1 MNAILLLKV
10 RRLAGAV
17 LPLALAVGIT
27 SGCSVKRMA
36 VHKLGNALANQ
47 GTTFASDDDPELV
60 RAALP
65 FALKL
70 MEGLLA
76 EAPEHEGLLY
86 ATASGFTQYAYAF
99 VHQEADEREGESVAE
114 AEVLRARARRL
125 YLRARNYG
133 LRGLEVEHPGFEK
146 ALRAN
151 PPEAVKVTKKPDVSL
166 LFWTAAAWGAA
177 ISISK
182 DNPDL
187 VADVPVFEAM
197 IDRALELDEA
207 YDDGA
212 IHGFL
217 ISYEMARTS
226 ILGDPVPRA
235 KKHFDR
241 AMELAQGKSAS
252 PLVSYAEA
260 VCIQKQDRAGF
271 EALLKQALA
280 INPDAAPEKRLLNL
294 IAQRRAQWL
303 LKRADD
309 LFVEPEPKTEK

>member
-1 MNAILLLKV
+1 MNTILVRSL
-10 RRLAGAV
+10 RRLAGGI
-17 LPLALAVGIT
+17 LPLALAIGVT

-70 MEGLLA
+70 MESLLA
-76 EAPEHEGLLY
+76 EAPKHEGLLY
-86 ATASGFTQYAYAF
+86 ATASGFTQYSYAF
-99 VHQEADEREGESVAE
+99 VHQEADEREEASVAE
-114 AEVLRARARRL
+114 AEALRARARRL

-133 LRGLEVEHPGFEK
+133 LRGLEIAHPGFGV
-146 ALRAN
+146 AIRAN
-151 PPEAVKVTKKPDVSL
+151 PREAVKVAVKRDVPV

-177 ISISK
+177 ISVSK

-207 YDDGA
+207 YDGGT

-217 ISYEMARTS
+217 IGYEMARS
-226 ILGDPVPRA
+226 AAGDPVARV

-241 AMELAQGKSAS
+241 AMELTQGTSAS

-260 VCIQKQDRAGF
+260 VCIQKQDRACF
-271 EALLKQALA
+271 ESMLKQALA

-303 LKRADD
+303 LKRVDD
-309 LFVEPEPKTEK
+309 LFVEAESKSEK